1 MGAQSE
7 QYFVVEKRY
16 NYVTPTSFLELISFY
31 KSLLAER
38 RREMSNQIERLAT
51 GLQTLKNTNK
61 DVTALKEDLKIKM
74 VDVNKKKAECD
85 VFLEKMGEQRAIAEG
100 EQDAAKVVQGRADAA
115 AQDARKIE
123 ESAASDLAVAQP
135 ALDAA
140 KDAVNCLDKASVTE
154 LKSFAKPP
162 SGVDK
167 VTDAL
172 LILVKG
178 AGKKGLGWDPAKKMM
193 AKVRYRC
200 FDVLGC
206 LHFIHTTRLQE

>member
-1 MGAQSE
+1 
-7 QYFVVEKRY
+7 
-16 NYVTPTSFLELISFY
+16 
-31 KSLLAER
+31 
-38 RREMSNQIERLAT
+38 
-51 GLQTLKNTNK
+51 LQTLKNTNK

-74 VDVNKKKAECD
+74 IDVNAKKADCD

-193 AKVRYRC
+193 AKVCISASCR
-200 FDVLGC
+200 VEAPS
-206 LHFIHTTRLQE
+206 LHLTMPGVVFLSNLSWFGPRRATTMLRA

>member
-1 MGAQSE
+1 MSISRCFTQVAEVHASVGAQSE
-7 QYFVVEKRY
+7 QYYVVEKRY

-38 RREMSNQIERLAT
+38 RQEMSNQIERLAT

-74 VDVNKKKAECD
+74 IDVNAKKADCD

-135 ALDAA
+135 ALHPRLAISAA
-140 KDAVNCLDKASVTE
+140 MLQ
-154 LKSFAKPP
+154 
-162 SGVDK
+162 
-167 VTDAL
+167 
-172 LILVKG
+172 
-178 AGKKGLGWDPAKKMM
+178 
-193 AKVRYRC
+193 
-200 FDVLGC
+200 
-206 LHFIHTTRLQE
+206 TRTRPYPESNTSLRPRETPD

>member
-1 MGAQSE
+1 MGAS
-7 QYFVVEKRY
+7 
-16 NYVTPTSFLELISFY
+16 
-31 KSLLAER
+31 LAER
-38 RREMSNQIERLAT
+38 RQEMSNQIERLAT

-74 VDVNKKKAECD
+74 IDVNAKKADCD

-123 ESAASDLAVAQP
+123 ESAASDVAVAQP

-140 KDAVNCLDKASVTE
+140 KDAVNCLDKESVTE

-193 AKVRYRC
+193 AKVCMRRPVVQSRFYAI
-200 FDVLGC
+200 DA
-206 LHFIHTTRLQE
+206 TRLQE